1 MTDAFLLRLQRTA
14 AYRTEDGVTSL
25 HLDGQAGYA
34 EIPAINIRRSNFSIS
49 VRFNLQDIQSL
60 QHILS
65 DWSAPF
71 QFRLYVSNSQVHV
84 TLRRGGNVQDLL
96 LMSSS
101 GFVYYLV
108 HAASHLFYQFAP
120 FFFSAIYKLIILLNC
135 SYSFFWGEGCG
146 CVPFLYT
153 SRRKGIL
160 DATPNYH
167 KFAKHQAED
176 I

>member
-71 QFRLYVSNSQVHV
+71 QFRLYVSNSWVHV

-108 HAASHLFYQFAP
+108 HVASHLFYQFAP
-120 FFFSAIYKLIILLNC
+120 FFFSLIYMLIILLNC
-135 SYSFFWGEGCG
+135 SYPFFWGEGCG

>member
-1 MTDAFLLRLQRTA
+1 MLSFLGYKERLL
-14 AYRTEDGVTSL
+14 TEQKMEL
-25 HLDGQAGYA
+25 HLCTSTAKLVMQRFQQLTYVEATLVYQSVLTFKTSSRCNIFYLIGQHLSSSDCMYLTARCMLLCDEGEMYKTCYSCLVPGLY
-34 EIPAINIRRSNFSIS
+34 ITWFMQLLICFIN
-49 VRFNLQDIQSL
+49 
-60 QHILS
+60 
-65 DWSAPF
+65 
-71 QFRLYVSNSQVHV
+71 
-84 TLRRGGNVQDLL
+84 LL
-96 LMSSS
+96 L
-101 GFVYYLV
+101 
-108 HAASHLFYQFAP
+108 